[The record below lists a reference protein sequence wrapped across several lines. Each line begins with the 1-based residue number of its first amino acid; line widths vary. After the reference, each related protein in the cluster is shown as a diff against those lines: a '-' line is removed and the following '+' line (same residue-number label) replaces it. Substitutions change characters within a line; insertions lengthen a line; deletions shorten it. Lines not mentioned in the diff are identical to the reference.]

1 MKTKLFL
8 LAAIAVFLF
17 GFKSD
22 KPAYRIFN
30 EKGKKVKFAKMI
42 DKIKDADVV
51 FFGELHDNP
60 ISHWLELEV
69 AKALFEFKSTNLI
82 LGAEMFESDNQL
94 IIDEYLLDVISASKF
109 EDEARIWPNY
119 KTDYKPFVQ
128 FAHDNK
134 LRFIATNVPR
144 RYASLVYKK
153 GFEGLEDLTPEA
165 KLYIPDLPIKYD
177 SELECYKAMLSMG
190 GGPAMHGNENLPK
203 AQALKDATMAH
214 FILKNLKEGT
224 QFLHYNGAYHSDN
237 FQSIV
242 WYLKQA
248 RPELNIKTITT
259 QLQAEI
265 DTISADDSSV
275 ADFIILVPESM
286 TRTY

>member
-1 MKTKLFL
+1 MKTKLIL
-8 LAAIAVFLF
+8 IVSIAVFLF

-22 KPAYRIFN
+22 KPAYMIFN
-30 EKGKKVKFAKMI
+30 NNGKKVKFAKMI

-69 AKALFEFKSTNLI
+69 AKALFDYKSTNLI

-94 IIDEYLLDVISASKF
+94 IVDEYLSDIISSGKF
-109 EDEARIWPNY
+109 EDEARLWPNY

-134 LRFIATNVPR
+134 LQFIATNVPR
-144 RYASLVYKK
+144 RYASLVYKN
-153 GFEGLEDLTPEA
+153 GFEGLEQLSPEA

-177 SELECYKAMLSMG
+177 SGLDCYKAMLTMG

-203 AQALKDATMAH
+203 AQAIKDATMAH
-214 FILKNLKEGT
+214 FILKNLKNGS

-237 FQSIV
+237 YQSIV

-248 RPELNIKTITT
+248 RPELIIKTITT
-259 QLQAEI
+259 QLQTEI
-265 DTISADDSSV
+265 DTISSDGQTAADY
-275 ADFIILVPESM
+275 IILVPESM